1 MRRTTRLAQPRCG
14 RRVPARDVLTERL
27 DDWLPDPQVRTVHR
41 RSARADPEALWRAA
55 SELPLREA
63 RTLAPLVRWRIPG
76 TPADRTFRGLLAS
89 YPFTVL
95 AEDEEERWS
104 LSGMCGR
111 IWTLDRDYPRLEGA
125 EAWRAWSEPGTVKVL
140 FAHWIE
146 GDAIVSGRAAA
157 AGDLAGHRPLGAPH
171 RGRAAA
177 PGGPPGRAGLTSSSP
192 ASRLSPRQT
201 TRRPRRTTRRRRA
214 ARCCG
219 E

>member
-1 MRRTTRLAQPRCG
+1 
-14 RRVPARDVLTERL
+14 VLTERL

-146 GDAIVSGRAAA
+146 GDAIVSEARVKPV
-157 AGDLAGHRPLGAPH
+157 D
-171 RGRAAA
+171 
-177 PGGPPGRAGLTSSSP
+177 
-192 ASRLSPRQT
+192 
-201 TRRPRRTTRRRRA
+201 RRA
-214 ARCCG
+214 ALRLRAIWLAIG
-219 E
+219 RWERLIGAEPLRLAARRAERA